1 MKIEQ
6 ILQTDSILPLQ
17 KKTVLNILYAQQF
30 VSDRLSEVCKAHDLS
45 VEQYN
50 VLRILRGQKGIPSN
64 MQTIQDRM
72 IARTSNTTRLVDK
85 LVAKKW
91 VIRELC
97 SYNRRKMDVLI
108 TKEGLKVLQV
118 LDPLI
123 DEIETLLAANL
134 AATELQQLNLLLEKY
149 RTIVT

>member
-1 MKIEQ
+1 MNIEQ
-6 ILQTDSILPLQ
+6 VLQTEVVLPMP
-17 KKTVLNILYAQQF
+17 KKTVLNILYAQHF
-30 VSDRLSEVCKAHDLS
+30 VSDRLSEICKAHDLS

-50 VLRILRGQKGIPSN
+50 VLRILRGQKGLPTN
-64 MQTIQDRM
+64 MQNIQGRM

-91 VIRELC
+91 VNRELC
-97 SYNRRKMDVLI
+97 LHNRRKMDVLI
-108 TKEGLKVLQV
+108 TEEGLAVLAA

-123 DEIETLLAANL
+123 DEIERRLAANL
-134 AATELQQLNLLLEKY
+134 TTMELKQLNILLEKY